1 MNAAQGSISGRVV
14 DAAGQPIAGAS
25 VAVSGSSQP
34 HRDIG
39 AMTSTDGR
47 FRFGNMLPGTY
58 QIAARAKNVTG
69 TVDVV
74 VTSGQTADAEI
85 RLDV

>member
-1 MNAAQGSISGRVV
+1 
-14 DAAGQPIAGAS
+14 
-25 VAVSGSSQP
+25 
-34 HRDIG
+34 
-39 AMTSTDGR
+39 MTSTDGR

-69 TVDVV
+69 TVDVA
-74 VTSGQTADAEI
+74 VTSGQTANAEI